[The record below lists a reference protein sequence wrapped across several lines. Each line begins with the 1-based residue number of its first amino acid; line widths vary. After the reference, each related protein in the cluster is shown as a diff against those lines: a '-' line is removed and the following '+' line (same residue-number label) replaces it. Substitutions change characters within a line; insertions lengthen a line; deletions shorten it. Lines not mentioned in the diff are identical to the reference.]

1 MFVLSPDF
9 CNSEWAKVERTSSIA
24 GDPAALK
31 RNVRPLMLR
40 PWRDLPTFPRFL
52 RPVQFID
59 GSTGVLFEQ
68 NYPRIRRELG
78 GVPSEDFNTAA
89 RNTLPPVHPLPDRH
103 WMPHLSLGDKFVGR
117 VGALWDLYDSLF
129 RDATAVV
136 QGTGVVAGTGGLG
149 KTQLAIEYAHRFSS
163 LYAGGVYWVQADLGL
178 TAMIR
183 RLGTAAKID
192 VDTKA
197 EEAEQL
203 AQLWQGLNSRR
214 LPCLL
219 ILDNFPE
226 TVPLQPYLPTTG
238 RVHTI
243 VTTRRQDLAQSTV
256 RLPFLSIEESVRL
269 LNSGESRLG
278 QSAAALAER
287 LGGLPLALELAKSY
301 LNSRQDLTVPELIA
315 EMTRAGEV
323 AVLNEFA
330 AEYRDELP
338 GTHTCGRWPPP
349 RSRPNP
355 ATPPSPPVSR
365 ISPWCCRIYNNS
377 RSARSAA

>member
-1 MFVLSPDF
+1 VT
-9 CNSEWAKVERTSSIA
+9 N
-24 GDPAALK
+24 
-31 RNVRPLMLR
+31 
-40 PWRDLPTFPRFL
+40 
-52 RPVQFID
+52 
-59 GSTGVLFEQ
+59 
-68 NYPRIRRELG
+68 
-78 GVPSEDFNTAA
+78 
-89 RNTLPPVHPLPDRH
+89 
-103 WMPHLSLGDKFVGR
+103 
-117 VGALWDLYDSLF
+117 LYDSLF
-129 RDATAVV
+129 RNATAVV

-301 LNSRQDLTVPELIA
+301 LNSRQDLTVPKLIRDD
-315 EMTRAGEV
+315 TR
-323 AVLNEFA
+323 
-330 AEYRDELP
+330 R
-338 GTHTCGRWPPP
+338 
-349 RSRPNP
+349 RSGGIKRIRCR
-355 ATPPSPPVSR
+355 VSR
-365 ISPWCCRIYNNS
+365 
-377 RSARSAA
+377 